1 MHFAGVNSDS
11 VRKDGNT
18 VSLGEVRLTARL
30 TPGHTRH
37 YDPDDY
43 RRRRR
48 LLLPGCVSRRRVG
61 RTNKKQD
68 KQEKEELSFGSRD
81 SHFDLQKVVRVGA
94 GRPRFA

>member
-1 MHFAGVNSDS
+1 MHFAGVNSNS

-37 YDPDDY
+37 HDLDDY

-48 LLLPGCVSRRRVG
+48 PLLPGCVS

-68 KQEKEELSFGSRD
+68 KQEKEELRFGSRD
-81 SHFDLQKVVRVGA
+81 SHFELQKVVRVGA
-94 GRPRFA
+94 GRPSFA